1 MNLQFRTNS
10 KIQMSGSYQDQT
22 KLEKP
27 REYFVWSSR
36 KVSDQNVEV
45 FLLKASRNVA
55 TLVTIYHYKKRK
67 DERYVIKKICPS
79 DVDDFYCQY
88 SFKVR
93 VHY

>member
-1 MNLQFRTNS
+1 MNLQVRTNS
-10 KIQMSGSYQDQT
+10 KIQVSGSSQDQT

-27 REYFVWSSR
+27 REYFGHLR

-67 DERYVIKKICPS
+67 DERYVIKKNKNKYVLPM
-79 DVDDFYCQY
+79 
-88 SFKVR
+88 
-93 VHY
+93 